1 VNSICETDTLELK
14 GDLLTEGVRATS
26 SALEG
31 VGTIFKEQNHGL
43 FGWDFEDHGEEN
55 LPDDFLL
62 GDGTVVQFRKN
73 SRSPFLVE
81 RGEDGKLLLQK
92 GGKPICPVSWIPRPS
107 FYGMRTSDGTPM
119 VKIGQIGG
127 EDCFFICYNNYCA
140 HFSNRKE
147 CLFCNLVDTS
157 RKYRSVIT
165 RKQADQIGETA
176 AAAFREGAAKHILMT
191 GGCFGNEK
199 EVEVVETVLAAI
211 RRHTGLDRIP
221 GTVLPSPPEDPASL
235 RRYKDAGIDAVAFS
249 LEIWDEPLYRA
260 LCPGKAADTPRR
272 KFLEALEEAVGVF
285 GPGNVYGVF
294 VMGLEPADSLFEGVD
309 VLGSLGAHVVPF
321 VWSPNPGSRLYGHR
335 APRGAWYAEN
345 VRRFAENVASKKL
358 PRSINHCRKCDGNN
372 MLHDA
377 LDRAGLRE
385 GPPGFRE
392 LTGV

>member
-1 VNSICETDTLELK
+1 VKPTCETDTLELK
-14 GDLLTEGVRATS
+14 GDLLTEGIRATAE
-26 SALEG
+26 ALDG
-31 VGTIFKEQNHGL
+31 VGTTYKEQNHGL
-43 FGWDFEDHGEEN
+43 FGWDLEDHGEEK

-62 GDGTVVQFRKN
+62 ADGTVVQFRKN

-81 RGEDGKLLLQK
+81 RAEDGKLLLQR
-92 GGKPICPVSWIPRPS
+92 GGKSIGPVSWIPRPS
-107 FYGMRTSDGTPM
+107 FYERLTSDGTPM

-140 HFSNRKE
+140 HFSRRME

-199 EVEVVETVLAAI
+199 EVDVVETILAAI
-211 RRHTGLDRIP
+211 RKQTGLDRIP
-221 GTVLPSPPEDPASL
+221 GTLLPSPPEDLASL
-235 RRYKDAGIDAVAFS
+235 RRYHDAGIEAVAFS

-260 LCPGKAADTPRR
+260 LCPGKAGDTPRR
-272 KFLEALEEAVGVF
+272 KYLESLEEAVRLF

-309 VLGSLGAHVVPF
+309 ALTSLGAHVVPF

-345 VRRFAENVASKKL
+345 GRRFAEIIASKNL
-358 PRSINHCRKCDGNN
+358 PPSINHCRKCDGNN

-377 LDRAGLRE
+377 LDRLSSE
-385 GPPGFRE
+385 F
-392 LTGV
+392 

>member
-1 VNSICETDTLELK
+1 MKPACGTDTLELK
-14 GDLLTEGVRATS
+14 GDLLTEGVRATA
-26 SALEG
+26 SALKG
-31 VGTIFKEQNHGL
+31 VGTIYKEQNHGL
-43 FGWDFEDHGEEN
+43 FGWDLEDHGEES

-81 RGEDGKLLLQK
+81 RAEDGKLFLRK
-92 GGKPICPVSWIPRPS
+92 GGEAVCPISWIPRPS
-107 FYGMRTSDGTPM
+107 FYGRSTSDGTPM

-140 HFSNRKE
+140 HFSKRKE

-165 RKQADQIGETA
+165 RKQVDQIGETA
-176 AAAFREGAAKHILMT
+176 AEAFREGVAKHILMT

-199 EVEVVETVLAAI
+199 EVDVVETILAAI
-211 RRHTGLDRIP
+211 RKHTGLDRIP
-221 GTVLPSPPEDPASL
+221 GTLLPSPPEDLASL
-235 RRYKDAGIDAVAFS
+235 RRYKDAGIEAVAFS

-260 LCPGKAADTPRR
+260 LCPGKAGDTPRR
-272 KFLEALEEAVGVF
+272 KFLESLEEAVRVF

-309 VLGSLGAHVVPF
+309 ALSSLGAHVVPF

-345 VRRFAENVASKKL
+345 VRRFAEIVASKKL
-358 PRSINHCRKCDGNN
+358 PLSINHCRKCDGNN

-377 LDRAGLRE
+377 LDRRRIE
-385 GPPGFRE
+385 QGPPVHPE
-392 LTGV
+392 V

>member
-1 VNSICETDTLELK
+1 VNPTCGIDTLELK
-14 GDLLTEGVRATS
+14 GDLLTEGAHATA

-31 VGTIFKEQNHGL
+31 VGTIYKEQNHGL
-43 FGWDFEDHGEEN
+43 FGWDLEDHGEEK

-81 RGEDGKLLLQK
+81 RAEDGKLFLQK
-92 GGKPICPVSWIPRPS
+92 SGEAVCPISWIPRPS
-107 FYGMRTSDGTPM
+107 FYERSTSDGTPM

-140 HFSNRKE
+140 HFSKGKE
-147 CLFCNLVDTS
+147 CLFCNLVDTA
-157 RKYRSVIT
+157 RKYRGVIT

-199 EVEVVETVLAAI
+199 EVDVVETILAAI
-211 RRHTGLDRIP
+211 RKQTGLDRIP
-221 GTVLPSPPEDPASL
+221 GTLLPSPPEDLASL
-235 RRYKDAGIDAVAFS
+235 RRYHDAGIEAVAFS

-260 LCPGKAADTPRR
+260 LCPGKAGDTPRR
-272 KFLEALEEAVGVF
+272 KYLESLEEAVRVF

-294 VMGLEPADSLFEGVD
+294 VMGLEPADSLFTGVD
-309 VLGSLGAHVVPF
+309 ALSSLGAHVVPF

-345 VRRFAENVASKKL
+345 VRRFAEIIASKNL
-358 PRSINHCRKCDGNN
+358 PPSINHCRKCDGNN

-377 LDRAGLRE
+377 LDRLSSE
-385 GPPGFRE
+385 F
-392 LTGV
+392 